1 MKLSNELNV
10 LLEKEDGTLSLK
22 YSTIKTAEYPH
33 PKLVDN
39 IQGFAVNQGAE
50 TFHNSYDTYSQKVK
64 YTTEVDRYINWINAV
79 CKAYREDVDDDAEES
94 DYSLD
99 DLEPPVF
106 IDICVHALLS
116 DIASST
122 FLSLSKH
129 FESMGLDYKTDPI
142 KFIQPLLNAIYSA
155 EFQLNEP
162 QRVLLKAIVE
172 NFRVDSKGFTFNPN
186 SSILRL
192 YVLGD
197 KNINLMV
204 YSNLLRIAELDSTG
218 RRFKSLKSWA
228 QKSFDILSDKLW
240 EDKKKRFPDGR
251 PSEDVKRFYLSI
263 LTFAANNNKYAEKY
277 FNEGYDLKDGWDE
290 WLMFRKARSK
300 RQ

>member
-1 MKLSNELNV
+1 MKLSKELNV
-10 LLEKEDGTLSLK
+10 LLEKEDGSVSFK
-22 YSTIKTAEYPH
+22 YPILKTAEYPH
-33 PKLVDN
+33 PELVDN
-39 IQGFAVNQGAE
+39 IQGFAVQQGAE
-50 TFHNSYDTYSQKVK
+50 TLHNSYHTHSKNVK
-64 YTTEVDRYINWINAV
+64 YTTEVDRYINWINAL
-79 CKAYREDVDDDAEES
+79 CEAYKEDEGDAEEY
-94 DYSLD
+94 DYCLD

-106 IDICVHALLS
+106 IDICVHALLG
-116 DIASST
+116 DIESST

-129 FESMGLDYKTDPI
+129 FESMGLDYKNDPV
-142 KFIQPLLNAIYSA
+142 KFIRPLLNAIYSA

-162 QRVLLKAIVE
+162 QRILLKAIVE
-172 NFRVDSKGFTFNPN
+172 NFRVDLKGFTFNPN

-228 QKSFDILSDKLW
+228 QESFDTLSDILW
-240 EDKKKRFPDGR
+240 EDKQKRFSDGR
-251 PSEDVKRFYLSI
+251 PSEDVKTFYLSI
-263 LTFAANNNKYAEKY
+263 LTFAAKSNKYAETY
-277 FNEGYDLKDGWDE
+277 FNEGYDLKGGWDA